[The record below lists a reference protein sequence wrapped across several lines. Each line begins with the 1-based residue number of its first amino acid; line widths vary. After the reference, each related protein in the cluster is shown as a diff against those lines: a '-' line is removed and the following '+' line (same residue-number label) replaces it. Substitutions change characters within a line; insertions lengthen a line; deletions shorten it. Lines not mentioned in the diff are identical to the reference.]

1 MRIGFAGT
9 PEFAATALSA
19 ILGAGMP
26 VVAVLA
32 QPDRPRGRGMKIE
45 PGPVSALARAERI
58 ALFQPPSLKSPEART
73 PVMAVTVDV
82 LVVAAYGLI
91 LPPAMLAWPKHG
103 CINIHA
109 SLLPRWRGAAPIE
122 RAILA
127 GDEETGISIMQM
139 DEGLDTGPVIA
150 RYPVPIGPRDT
161 AGALRDKLAQAGA
174 KAIVDALAKLER
186 GERLDTTP
194 QPDAEV
200 TYAAKI
206 DRRETAIDWTAEA
219 RTIDRA
225 IRAFNP
231 APGAHTLLDG
241 ETIKIWDSEPAP
253 GRFGAAGRWFAPTP
267 GESWWPAAKGH
278 SPCASCSAP
287 AASGCPPPRFLP
299 GTDWRRTRDSANPRV
314 ESERRERHLSCRPRL
329 SIEGGD
335 QAKCSATG
343 SRQGC

>member
-32 QPDRPRGRGMKIE
+32 QPDRPRGRDMKIE

-58 ALFQPPSLKSPEART
+58 ALFQPPSLKSPEARA
-73 PVMAVTVDV
+73 PVMAVAVDV

-103 CINIHA
+103 CVNIHA
-109 SLLPRWRGAAPIE
+109 SLLPRWRGAAPVE

-139 DEGLDTGPVIA
+139 DAGVDTGPVIA

-174 KAIVDALAKLER
+174 KAIVEALAKLER

-194 QPDAEV
+194 QSDAEV
-200 TYAAKI
+200 TYATKI
-206 DRRETAIDWTAEA
+206 DRREAAIDWTSEA
-219 RTIDRA
+219 RAIDRA

-241 ETIKIWDSEPAP
+241 ETIKLWDSEPAP
-253 GRFGAAGRWFAPTP
+253 GRFGAAGTVVRADARGIVVACGEGALAVRELQRAGGKRMSAAAFLAGHRLAPN
-267 GESWWPAAKGH
+267 A
-278 SPCASCSAP
+278 
-287 AASGCPPPRFLP
+287 RFGQP
-299 GTDWRRTRDSANPRV
+299 
-314 ESERRERHLSCRPRL
+314 
-329 SIEGGD
+329 
-335 QAKCSATG
+335 TG
-343 SRQGC
+343 